1 MARTEVSGSQ
11 IKDGSV
17 ALSGAASPTGNADVA
32 GVLPAGNGGTG
43 LSSPGASGNVLTSD
57 GTGWTT
63 AAPTG
68 GGGSSRVVSTVTSA
82 VTLGSTAGTQYVA
95 SIGSGGSV
103 TLPTAVGNTSLY
115 TLKNNDTTAKTI
127 ATVGDDA
134 SFGSV
139 IALIQG
145 NGDNNSTVFTDSAAK
160 YTWAA
165 NAAGSAK
172 LSTAVKKF
180 GTASIYFGAGGN
192 NACVGPPTS
201 FPGMGTSDFTIEMWF
216 YSTVAAPQYGYYFY
230 DNRPYSVNGVYTTL
244 YVGGSYDGANAQKLV
259 FMVSATARIVGTT
272 TITTNTWHHVALSR
286 SAGVTRLFL
295 NGVQEGSSYTDT
307 NNYLTSQA
315 WVGNTGAFVNGVW
328 AGYVDDIR
336 ITQGVGRYTTNF
348 TAPTAEFTTSQLVD
362 GTYPLVLAPNQAVEL
377 TSSGSNW
384 SVVSDAA
391 ALPTFTTTPTFAG
404 TTTLTLAST
413 QVQEFTGTTTHT
425 VKLPT
430 TGIVAG
436 RQFTTINSST
446 GLVTVQSSSA
456 ASIIVLVAASSA
468 TFTALV
474 STPTTAAHWRVD
486 YSPFTSSGSSFALAR
501 TGDAF
506 LSVDSGGAKVIL
518 GSTGTDAFVGT
529 QSAHSINVRT
539 GNTTRATIDTSGN
552 LSVTGSITAATVPV
566 VTTTGTQ
573 TLSNK
578 VINESTVAVG
588 TVGATVTLGL
598 TGTIQT
604 ATLTSATACTVTMP
618 AVASGASF
626 VLYLRQPATGT
637 PTTATFSS
645 VRWGTNG
652 APVIT
657 AVLGRMDILTFFSD
671 GAYWY
676 GQAAQGYQY

>member
-1 MARTEVSGSQ
+1 MPRTEVSGSQ

-17 ALSGAASPTGNADVA
+17 ALSAAASSTGNADVA

-68 GGGSSRVVSTVTSA
+68 GG
-82 VTLGSTAGTQYVA
+82 
-95 SIGSGGSV
+95 
-103 TLPTAVGNTSLY
+103 
-115 TLKNNDTTAKTI
+115 TT
-127 ATVGDDA
+127 G
-134 SFGSV
+134 
-139 IALIQG
+139 
-145 NGDNNSTVFTDSAAK
+145 
-160 YTWAA
+160 
-165 NAAGSAK
+165 
-172 LSTAVKKF
+172 
-180 GTASIYFGAGGN
+180 
-192 NACVGPPTS
+192 
-201 FPGMGTSDFTIEMWF
+201 
-216 YSTVAAPQYGYYFY
+216 
-230 DNRPYSVNGVYTTL
+230 
-244 YVGGSYDGANAQKLV
+244 
-259 FMVSATARIVGTT
+259 
-272 TITTNTWHHVALSR
+272 
-286 SAGVTRLFL
+286 
-295 NGVQEGSSYTDT
+295 
-307 NNYLTSQA
+307 
-315 WVGNTGAFVNGVW
+315 
-328 AGYVDDIR
+328 
-336 ITQGVGRYTTNF
+336 
-348 TAPTAEFTTSQLVD
+348 
-362 GTYPLVLAPNQAVEL
+362 
-377 TSSGSNW
+377 
-384 SVVSDAA
+384 
-391 ALPTFTTTPTFAG
+391 FTTTATSAG
-404 TTTLTLAST
+404 TTTLTVSST
-413 QVQEFTGTTTHT
+413 QIQEFTGTTTHT

-436 RQFTTINSST
+436 KQFSTINNST

-456 ASIIVLVAASSA
+456 ASIIVLVANSSA

-486 YSPFTSSGSSFALAR
+486 YSPFTSSGSSFALTRA
-501 TGDAF
+501 GDAF
-506 LSVDSGGAKVIL
+506 LSVDSGSAKTIFGA
-518 GSTGTDAFVGT
+518 TGTDAFVGT

-626 VLYLRQPATGT
+626 VLYLRQPAVGNT
-637 PTTATFSS
+637 PTTATFTN
-645 VRWGTNG
+645 VRWGTAG

-657 AVLGRMDILTFFSD
+657 AVAGRMDILTFFSD
-671 GAYWY
+671 GTYWY
-676 GQAAQGYQY
+676 GQYAQGYQY

>member
-1 MARTEVSGSQ
+1 VS
-11 IKDGSV
+11 
-17 ALSGAASPTGNADVA
+17 

-68 GGGSSRVVSTVTSA
+68 GGGGSSRVISTVTSA
-82 VTLGSTAGTQYVA
+82 TTLGSTAGTQYVA
-95 SIGSGGSV
+95 YIGSGGSV
-103 TLPTAVGNTSLY
+103 TLPTAVGNTSWY
-115 TLKNNDTTAKTI
+115 TIKNNDTVAKTI
-127 ATVGDDA
+127 ATAPSSEANWSNVTALFRGNGDDA
-134 SFGSV
+134 S
-139 IALIQG
+139 
-145 NGDNNSTVFTDSAAK
+145 TVFTESTQK
-160 YTWAA
+160 YTWTAST
-165 NAAGSAK
+165 GIR
-172 LSTAVKKF
+172 LSTSVKKY
-180 GTASIYFGAGGN
+180 GTASIYFGAAGN
-192 NACVGPPTS
+192 NSVIQPVAGNS
-201 FPGMGTSDFTIEMWF
+201 YPGFGTADFTVEMWV
-216 YSTVAAPQYGYYFY
+216 YSTNANQYFILDG
-230 DNRPYSVNGVYTTL
+230 RPFATNGVYPTFYVAVNQTL
-244 YVGGSYDGANAQKLV
+244 RFL
-259 FMVSATARIVGTT
+259 VSAADRITGTT
-272 TITTNTWHHVALSR
+272 VMAQNTWHHVALSR
-286 SAGVTRLFL
+286 TSGVTKMFL
-295 NGVQEGSSYTDT
+295 NGVQEGSSYTDA
-307 NNYLTSQA
+307 NNYLTVSGTPTL
-315 WVGNTGAFVNGVW
+315 GNSAAVVYGVW
-328 AGYVDDIR
+328 PGYMDDIR
-336 ITQGVGRYTTNF
+336 ITHGVGRYTATF
-348 TAPTAEFTTSQLVD
+348 TPPTELPIPDLID
-362 GTYPLVLAPNQAVEL
+362 GSNGLTLAPNQAVEL
-377 TSSGSNW
+377 ASSGSNW
-384 SVVSDAA
+384 SIVSDSA
-391 ALPTFTTTPTFAG
+391 ALPAFTTTPTSAS
-404 TTTLTLAST
+404 TTTLTVAST

-430 TGIVAG
+430 TGVVAG

-637 PTTATFSS
+637 PTTATFTN
-645 VRWGTNG
+645 VRWGTVG

-671 GAYWY
+671 GTYWY
-676 GQAAQGYQY
+676 GQYAQGYQY

>member
-1 MARTEVSGSQ
+1 
-11 IKDGSV
+11 
-17 ALSGAASPTGNADVA
+17 
-32 GVLPAGNGGTG
+32 
-43 LSSPGASGNVLTSD
+43 
-57 GTGWTT
+57 
-63 AAPTG
+63 
-68 GGGSSRVVSTVTSA
+68 VTSA
-82 VTLGSTAGTQYVA
+82 VTLGSTAGTQYVTY
-95 SIGSGGSV
+95 IGSGGSV
-103 TLPTAVGNTSLY
+103 TLPTAVGNTSWY
-115 TLKNNDTTAKTI
+115 TIKNNDTTAKTI
-127 ATVGDDA
+127 STVGDDA

-139 IALIQG
+139 TTLLQG
-145 NGDNNSTVFTDSAAK
+145 NGENNSTVFTESSGK
-160 YTWAA
+160 YAWIG
-165 NAAGSAK
+165 AAGVK

-180 GTASIYFGAGGN
+180 GTASISFGGGGN
-192 NACVGPPTS
+192 NAGISSSS
-201 FPGMGTSDFTIEMWF
+201 FLGMGISDFTIEMWF
-216 YSTVAAPQYGYYFY
+216 YSTVNGDYFLY
-230 DNRPYSVNGVYTTL
+230 DTRPYATNGVYTTL
-244 YVGGSYDGANAQKLV
+244 HVTATTNKLAFLVSGAD
-259 FMVSATARIVGTT
+259 RITGTT
-272 TITTNTWHHVALSR
+272 TVTLNTWHHAAVSR
-286 SAGVTRLFL
+286 VAGVTRLFL
-295 NGVQEGSSYTDT
+295 NGVQEGSSYTDS
-307 NNYLTSQA
+307 NNYLTSPA
-315 WVGNTGAFVNGVW
+315 GFGNTGAVVYGVW
-328 AGYVDDIR
+328 QGYLDDIR
-336 ITQGVGRYTTNF
+336 ITQGVGRYTAGF
-348 TAPTAEFTTSQLVD
+348 TAPTAEFPVPQLVD
-362 GTYPLVLAPNQAVEL
+362 GAYPLVLAPNQSVEL
-377 TSSGSNW
+377 VSSGSNW
-384 SVVSDAA
+384 SVVSDSS
-391 ALPTFTTTPTFAG
+391 ALPTFTTTPTSAS
-404 TTTLTLAST
+404 TTTLTVAST

-446 GLVTVQSSSA
+446 GLVTVQSSSG
-456 ASIIVLVAASSA
+456 ASIMILVAASSA

-486 YSPFTSSGSSFALAR
+486 YSPLVSSGSSFALAR

-506 LSVDSGGAKVIL
+506 LSVDSGGAKVIF
-518 GSTGTDAFVGT
+518 GATGTDAFVGT

-552 LSVTGSITAATVPV
+552 LSVTGAITSANVPV

-604 ATLTSATACTVTMP
+604 ATLTSNTPCTVTMP
-618 AVASGASF
+618 AVSNGASF

-645 VRWGTNG
+645 VRWGTAG

-671 GAYWY
+671 GTNWY